1 MKPEVS
7 VIIPTY
13 NSEQYIAKAL
23 KSVFNQSYRNLEVI
37 LIDDASADSTV
48 KIARSFHEPRLKI
61 IINEQNRGVSYGRN
75 LGIAQAR
82 GKWIALLDSDDW
94 YASERLSKLVAVG
107 EAQEADLIADD
118 LFLINDG
125 ASEPWSTLCAE
136 SPQLKLSLIALIDA
150 VKFVASDR
158 LAPIGAK
165 RTWSLGYTK
174 PLISSEFLRQNQIW
188 YDENLKVG
196 EDFSLYLECLRKQ
209 ARFYL
214 LKQPYYYYR
223 TREISLSTR
232 KPTEYLH
239 ESCAITQNFIE
250 REINASGKSPLFNA
264 LQENLL
270 IFQKRLAFYRLL
282 ESFKKQSLQQAI
294 AQIIAHPYLINTLW
308 QKSLIVLNKKLRALI
323 INQVAYL
330 RRKAKCSPNFREWL
344 QELR

>member
-7 VIIPTY
+7 VIVPTY
-13 NSEQYIAKAL
+13 NSEKYIAKAL
-23 KSVFNQSYRNLEVI
+23 KSVFRQSYRNLEVI
-37 LIDDASADSTV
+37 LIDDASTDSTV

-75 LGIAQAR
+75 LGIDQAR

-94 YASERLSKLVAVG
+94 YATERLTRLVAVG
-107 EAQEADLIADD
+107 EAQEADMVADD

-125 ASEPWSTLCAE
+125 SSEPWSTLCAE
-136 SPQLKLSLIALIDA
+136 SPQLKLSSITLINA
-150 VKFVASDR
+150 VKFATSDR
-158 LAPIGAK
+158 LAPIGEE

-174 PLISSEFLRQNQIW
+174 PLIKKEFLRQNQIW
-188 YDENLKVG
+188 YDDSLQVG

-232 KPTEYLH
+232 KPTEYLS
-239 ESCAITQNFIE
+239 ESCVITQSFIE
-250 REINASGKSPLFNA
+250 REINTSGASPLFQA
-264 LQENLL
+264 LRENLV

-282 ESFKKQSLQQAI
+282 ESFKQQKLRQAI
-294 AQIIAHPYLINTLW
+294 SQIIAHPYLIKILW
-308 QKSLIVLNKKLRALI
+308 QKSLMVLNKKLRALI
-323 INQVAYL
+323 INKAANSS
-330 RRKAKCSPNFREWL
+330 RKSNRYPNFS
-344 QELR
+344 